1 MEIEGK
7 YREMLAQSAG
17 KGASSWLA
25 AAAER
30 AAAAR
35 EVQLQREAALAEG
48 QALQAHAMSMSMG
61 ASAALHPV
69 LQQQHHQQ
77 YQQYQQHAGQALLQ
91 RLQASRAAALAA
103 FGPAVPS
110 LYVAQPQLAQQP
122 QSQTPCVAAPPQ
134 QGGATPTLPVGWHK
148 LWDPTRKAYYYAN
161 PTTGSTSWTV
171 PALS

>member
-35 EVQLQREAALAEG
+35 EVQLQREVALAEG
-48 QALQAHAMSMSMG
+48 QALQAHAMSMG
-61 ASAALHPV
+61 ASAALHPL
-69 LQQQHHQQ
+69 LQQHHPQQHQQ
-77 YQQYQQHAGQALLQ
+77 YQQHPGQALLQ

-103 FGPAVPS
+103 SVPAVPS

-134 QGGATPTLPVGWHK
+134 QGGPTPTLPVGWHK
-148 LWDPTRKAYYYAN
+148 LWDPTNKAYYYAN